1 MQGHKGL
8 IKRDSNSDVRKMW
21 FLEDNENLEK
31 DILGNKETSG
41 IENDIERGKK
51 ISPPVLKSSAVL
63 PSITLGIASLP
74 IKSDHNSKDDN
85 AKNKP
90 TKSPRD
96 RR

>member
-1 MQGHKGL
+1 
-8 IKRDSNSDVRKMW
+8 MW

-74 IKSDHNSKDDN
+74 IKSDNNSKDDN
-85 AKNKP
+85 AKNKLA
-90 TKSPRD
+90 KSPRD
-96 RR
+96 RRYFQLTNEFLENKLF